1 MDIQSLFIEVCMI
14 CFFSLGSNL
23 GDKESNLAKAIEHIC
38 RHGQIRFL
46 AKSSIYETEP
56 QGDKNQGWFANQVI
70 AVDYDFSVPL
80 DLAVDN
86 LMNYLLG
93 IEAGMGRVRDENRR
107 FGPRI
112 IDIDILLVENTK
124 ISTNLVEVPHPKAL
138 DRAFVLVP
146 LHEIAPHITIHNIH
160 IEDALSQLDYR
171 LKENKI
177 YQS

>member
-1 MDIQSLFIEVCMI
+1 
-14 CFFSLGSNL
+14 
-23 GDKESNLAKAIEHIC
+23 
-38 RHGQIRFL
+38 
-46 AKSSIYETEP
+46 
-56 QGDKNQGWFANQVI
+56 
-70 AVDYDFSVPL
+70 
-80 DLAVDN
+80 
-86 LMNYLLG
+86 
-93 IEAGMGRVRDENRR
+93 MGRVRDENRR

-112 IDIDILLVENTK
+112 IDIDILLVGNTK